1 MATFVIEETITDQGA
16 RIKVVGAG
24 GAGGNA
30 INTMIDRALGGVD
43 FIAANTDIQDL
54 RKSKAATKIQI
65 GTRTA
70 KGLGSGGNPD
80 MGREAA
86 IEDQAKIEEALE
98 GADMVFITAGMGG
111 GTGTGSSP
119 IIAQTSRK
127 MGILTVGD
135 VTRPFGF
142 EGPKRNKQAQSGIN
156 NLEDE
161 VDTLIVIPNDRL
173 ATVQKISIIE
183 AFKRADEV
191 LYQAV
196 RGISDIITGT
206 GYINVDFADVKS
218 VMGERGGKAL
228 MGTGYAEG
236 PNRGIE
242 AAEAAITSPLL
253 EDISID
259 GAQGIL
265 LNVTAGPDFG
275 IEELNEACS
284 YVRERAHEDVNLIF
298 GLIFDETLSEAVRM
312 TVIATG
318 INGEQSQEKQI
329 ENTGNGIVTK
339 LPTAVANN
347 SEEAADEFDI
357 PAFIRKRNIGER
369 V

>member
-1 MATFVIEETITDQGA
+1 MATFAIEESVIDQSA
-16 RIKVVGAG
+16 RIKVIGAG

-30 INTMIDRALGGVD
+30 INTMIDRGLGGVD

-54 RKSKAATKIQI
+54 RKSKAASKIQL

-70 KGLGSGGNPD
+70 KGLGSGGSPEI
-80 MGREAA
+80 GREAA
-86 IEDQAKIEEALE
+86 IEDQAKIEECLE

-111 GTGTGSSP
+111 GTGTGASP

-127 MGILTVGD
+127 MGILTVGV

-142 EGPKRNKQAQSGIN
+142 EGPKRNKQAQQGIDS
-156 NLEDE
+156 LEDE

-218 VMGERGGKAL
+218 VMGEQGGKAL

-242 AAEAAITSPLL
+242 AADAAITSPLL

-284 YVRERAHEDVNLIF
+284 YVRDRAHQDVNLIF
-298 GLIFDETLSEAVRM
+298 GLIFDESMNDAVRM

-318 INGEQSQEKQI
+318 INTEKSEQQSD
-329 ENTGNGIVTK
+329 NIVTQ
-339 LPTAVANN
+339 LPTAVANDSN
-347 SEEAADEFDI
+347 GISDEFEI

-369 V
+369 I